1 MFLINDVKVLIISL
15 LRAVLSPYA
24 IDNIYLRTPSYAKS
38 KYFALASACHSTLSK
53 ITKFW

>member
-38 KYFALASACHSTLSK
+38 KYFALAHSTLSK
-53 ITKFW
+53 IAKFW